1 MVATAGFTRAGPR
14 PDGTRP
20 RISVVIVSWNT
31 RELAIQCV
39 QSLVEHCDLRLTEL
53 ILVDNASRDGTA
65 ASLRDRFSELRVIE
79 SERNLGGGR
88 GFNLGMRE
96 AAGELILLMQPDAYV
111 CDAVIQRMAEFM
123 WASPDVGMV
132 GCELRYPDGRHQYT
146 AHRDQSIRLAVLE
159 RFWLYKLWPKH
170 RRARLLLDGYWPP
183 DQAID
188 ADWLAAVCM
197 VRREAFERT
206 GGIDERFIMGGEE
219 SEWARRIRGLGY
231 RVAYE
236 PRLGVIYHVG
246 SASWGQIWTDRGR
259 LRQWHRLGIEG
270 YALSTAAL
278 RRRRIASWRHSA
290 RCSGSPCTACL
301 CACAPIEDMGRTPA
315 ITACSWTSTFAPTSC
330 PAISARVHLP
340 STTDAQSDDAADL
353 RMRPVRAWIGRRAA
367 VALAGLGR
375 REVSRL

>member
-1 MVATAGFTRAGPR
+1 M
-14 PDGTRP
+14 
-20 RISVVIVSWNT
+20 VIVSWNT

-270 YALSTAAL
+270 YALKHGRAAATAYRLVEAL
-278 RRRRIASWRHSA
+278 GALFRIAVYSVLVRLRPDRGYGAHARHY
-290 RCSGSPCTACL
+290 RMLLDFYVRPN
-301 CACAPIEDMGRTPA
+301 E
-315 ITACSWTSTFAPTSC
+315 
-330 PAISARVHLP
+330 LP
-340 STTDAQSDDAADL
+340 SDL
-353 RMRPVRAWIGRRAA
+353 RSRAP
-367 VALAGLGR
+367 ALDD
-375 REVSRL
+375 